1 METNTISMARFDTR
15 LPKEQKDFFEYAA
28 SLGGFRTLTEF
39 LISAAQEKA
48 KTIVETQKVTLVSK
62 KDREVFFKAL
72 MNPPKPN
79 DRLKTA
85 AKRYKS
91 TLR

>member
-1 METNTISMARFDTR
+1 METNTIMARFDTR

-48 KTIVETQKVTLVSK
+48 KAIIETQKVTLASK
-62 KDREVFFKAL
+62 KDREIFFKAL
-72 MNPPKPN
+72 ANPPKPN
-79 DRLKTA
+79 EKLKA
-85 AKRYKS
+85 VAKRYKS
-91 TLR
+91 VLR